1 MNDRFK
7 RSRQFIGESGF
18 QRVRGSSVLVAG
30 LGGVGIHCASALA
43 RSGVGKLYLMDFD
56 QITTSSLNRNP
67 FAGIEDVGK
76 MKASF
81 SCSTLSRL
89 CPDTEFVPVQAFLSR
104 EYIDENGLPGGLD
117 AVADA
122 IDSLNPKTQ
131 LLEHCVSLG
140 IPAFSSM
147 GAAGRRD
154 PSMVRTGD
162 ISRTERCPLARMV
175 RKYLKR
181 RGISDGIAC
190 VWSVEDPA
198 EPLPPDDEP
207 VLQRRGRTRNALPSL
222 ITLPGVF
229 GYSLAQ
235 MIIDRIARE
244 AEPPRSV

>member
-1 MNDRFK
+1 MNHRFR
-7 RSRQFIGESGF
+7 RSRQFLGETGF
-18 QRVRGSSVLVAG
+18 QRLRSSSVLVAG

-43 RSGVGKLYLMDFD
+43 RSGVGKLYLVDFD
-56 QITTSSLNRNP
+56 QISPSSLNRNP
-67 FAGIEDVGK
+67 FAGLADMERT
-76 MKASF
+76 KAEF
-81 SCSTLSRL
+81 TCSTLSAL
-89 CPDTEFVPVQAFLSR
+89 CPDTECIPMEVFISR
-104 EYIDENGLPGGLD
+104 EYLEDIGLPVGVD

-131 LLEHCVSLG
+131 LLEHCVTRG
-140 IPAFSSM
+140 IPVFSSM

-154 PSMVRTGD
+154 VSMVRTGD

-181 RGISDGIAC
+181 RGVSGGIEC
-190 VWSVEDPA
+190 VWSVEDPVEA
-198 EPLPPDDEP
+198 LPPDDEP

-235 MIIDRIARE
+235 MIIDRLAAE
-244 AEPPRSV
+244 AEPSRSE